1 MHFITITTTAM
12 AVFAG
17 IASAGIQA
25 RQTTPTCN
33 PGQFICGFELQN
45 IGRPLSQRED
55 AIRRKQLEPTQVRL
69 DGLFRCVTP
78 SASAPNGIDS
88 RRLLRTQTRTAAT
101 VPPTPLRSRRLS
113 FGSPPSPCGSKVKN
127 NRTGGIPAEVL
138 FPSNLIALITLA
150 SLSFI

>member
-78 SASAPNGIDS
+78 SASAPNGIEYVFGC
-88 RRLLRTQTRTAAT
+88 RNTAGVEAQGQCNPQFSKT
-101 VPPTPLRSRRLS
+101 PTDPNAYCRNGPP
-113 FGSPPSPCGSKVKN
+113 N
-127 NRTGGIPAEVL
+127 PA
-138 FPSNLIALITLA
+138 AK
-150 SLSFI
+150 